1 MTSDD
6 EELMFQDE
14 VEELANEIPSHSSLA
29 WTILVVDDQE
39 EVHQITKYALKNYTF
54 DDKRI
59 TFIDA
64 YSAQAARE
72 ILATCADI
80 ALILLDVVME
90 EHDSGLQLVSFI
102 RDELQNRLVRIILRT
117 GQPGYAP
124 EKEIILRYDINDY
137 RDKTELSNQK
147 LFTTITTG
155 LRSYKDLLLIEE
167 KNTQLSKLVDAYGRF
182 VPKELIHILNKE
194 SIIDVQL
201 GDSVQQEMTVVF
213 TDIRDFTQLS
223 ESLKPEEVF
232 SFLNDYLGY
241 MEPIISAQHGFI
253 DKYIGD
259 AIMAL
264 FPRSADD
271 ALQAAIQ
278 MLHRLCQ
285 YNHKRQLLNFPPLRI
300 GNGINSGQLM
310 LGTVGGEK
318 RMDGTVV
325 SDTVNL
331 ASRIENL
338 CKLYNVS
345 LLLSENTV
353 ALLSHRE
360 QYHMRTI
367 DNLKV
372 KGKSIPVTIYEVFD
386 ADPPELF
393 KLKKITLSI
402 FTTGL
407 GLFKDKQFE
416 SAKKTFEQVI
426 EINPTDKVAHLY
438 IKRCEKILK
447 YYEGSDWAYSGEL

>member
-1 MTSDD
+1 MTADD

-14 VEELANEIPSHSSLA
+14 VEESVTENLSHSTAA
-29 WTILVVDDQE
+29 WIILVVDDQE

-59 TFIDA
+59 AFIDA
-64 YSAQAARE
+64 YSAQEARQ
-72 ILATCADI
+72 ILATHPNI

-124 EKEIILRYDINDY
+124 EKDIILRYDINDY

-194 SIIDVQL
+194 SIIEVQL
-201 GDSVQQEMTVVF
+201 GDSVQQEMTVMF
-213 TDIRDFTQLS
+213 TDIRDFTRLS
-223 ESLKPEEVF
+223 ESLNPAEVF

-241 MEPIISAQHGFI
+241 MEPIISSQHGFI

-278 MLHRLCQ
+278 MLHSLYQ
-285 YNHKRQLLNFPPLRI
+285 YNHQRQLLHFPPLRI

-310 LGTVGGEK
+310 LGTVGGKK

-345 LLLSENTV
+345 LLISENTV
-353 ALLSHRE
+353 ARLSHLA
-360 QYHMRTI
+360 QYHLRII

-386 ADPPELF
+386 ADPIELF
-393 KLKKITLSI
+393 KLKAKTLTI
-402 FTTGL
+402 FTTGFE
-407 GLFKDKQFE
+407 LFKDKKFE
-416 SAKKTFEQVI
+416 DAKKTFTQVI
-426 EINPTDKVAHLY
+426 AINPEDKVAQLY